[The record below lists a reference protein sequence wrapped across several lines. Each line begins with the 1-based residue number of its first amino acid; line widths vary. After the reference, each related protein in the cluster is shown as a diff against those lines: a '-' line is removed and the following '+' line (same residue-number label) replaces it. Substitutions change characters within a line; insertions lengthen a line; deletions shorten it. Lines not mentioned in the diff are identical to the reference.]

1 MASIHLEGHALE
13 WFQGYEAGHENI
25 NWESFSTDIIARF
38 GLSAYD
44 SPVGQLTKLKQTT
57 VVKAYQEQFE
67 ALMARTRGLP
77 EDFFVQCFIS
87 GLKEAIKNQVT
98 MFQPN
103 SLTQAIGLALLQ
115 EGAME
120 AILKEAKGVNKV
132 GVSTMNSFVPK
143 KSDNNRLPPV
153 KRISTAEM
161 QVRREKK
168 LCYYCDEKYEPGH
181 VCKQK
186 HIYLLQGE
194 DSEGEEPN
202 EADKVEGKEESQ
214 VSLLAVLGSSTHQT
228 MRIGGNIKK
237 KAMTILIDSGSTHN
251 FLDPTNMQGEE
262 FRADLRLL
270 PLGGCDMVLGIQWLV
285 ELGPVL
291 WDFKELVMEFS
302 VGDRNFVLKGD
313 TPGPTKM
320 VSPKHIQR
328 ELQHLSQASAA
339 HIFSIQVEGEEAE
352 EVNREPEDLEQVLH
366 HYRKVFDKPK
376 GLPPQREHDHKIPLE
391 PGSMPP
397 NIRPYRYP
405 YVQKSEI
412 EKLVQEMLENGTIRK
427 SVSPFSSPVL
437 LIKKKDGTWRMC
449 IDYRALNKIT
459 IKDKFPIPVIDELL
473 DELYGATYFSKL
485 DLRSGYHQI
494 RVHSSDIHKTAF
506 RTHEGHY
513 EFLVMP
519 FGLTNAPSTFQSL
532 MNEIFKPFL
541 RKFVLVF
548 FDDILIYS
556 SDWKEHLE
564 HLELVFG
571 VLSQNQLF
579 VKKSKCAFG
588 KKKIEYLGHV
598 ISDEGVA
605 TDPAKIQNM
614 LQWPKPN
621 SLKSLRGF
629 LGLTGYYRRFIKD
642 YGKVSQPLTVLLK
655 KDNFQWTQAAKDAFD
670 QLKRIMCA
678 APVLAMPDF
687 QKDFVIECDA
697 SGNRIGAVLLQEGRP
712 IAYLSKALAPKNL
725 GLSTYEKE
733 MLAAVMAVQK
743 WRPYVVGKHFKII
756 TDHLSLKFLLDQRV
770 STPMQHKWLTKLAG
784 YDYEIVYRSG
794 KENTAADALSR
805 VQEEREEPIIMAL
818 SFPIANWLGV
828 LQDEWKNDENI
839 QKLIQEIQQDQN
851 LHSKFT
857 WPLPIPE
864 LIWSDISMDFIEGL
878 PKSHGKKVIMVVVDR
893 LSKYAHFLALA
904 QPYTAKDVA
913 QVFLDNIYKLHGLPK
928 TIISDR
934 DRIFTSH
941 FWRHLFT
948 LQGTQ
953 LLMSTSYHPQTDGQ
967 TEIVNKCLE
976 QYLRCMTGDKPKEW
990 SKWLPL
996 AEWWYNTSFHFSSKI
1011 TPFEVVYGR
1020 EPPTYTTYI
1029 PGETIVASVDQAL
1042 RDRDSMIRL
1051 LKENL
1056 HQAQS
1061 KMKKMADKHRTKR
1074 EFEVDDWVYLRLQP
1088 FKQASLALRKNRKL
1102 APKFYGPYKVL
1113 QRIGQVA
1120 YKLELPSH
1128 SKIHPVFH
1136 VSCLK
1141 KKLGAANVQQTEL
1154 PTIQEDGRMQLEPLA
1169 LLEKRTVKRNNRP
1182 VVQWLIHWT
1191 NSFPEDATW
1200 EDACVIRQKFP
1211 EFAP

>member
-1 MASIHLEGHALE
+1 MADGTRAQE
-13 WFQGYEAGHENI
+13 QKRVD
-25 NWESFSTDIIARF
+25 ES
-38 GLSAYD
+38 
-44 SPVGQLTKLKQTT
+44 LKQLRETSE
-57 VVKAYQEQFE
+57 KHG
-67 ALMARTRGLP
+67 LLLSDLSKMMA
-77 EDFFVQCFIS
+77 
-87 GLKEAIKNQVT
+87 AIT
-98 MFQPN
+98 
-103 SLTQAIGLALLQ
+103 
-115 EGAME
+115 
-120 AILKEAKGVNKV
+120 
-132 GVSTMNSFVPK
+132 
-143 KSDNNRLPPV
+143 
-153 KRISTAEM
+153 
-161 QVRREKK
+161 
-168 LCYYCDEKYEPGH
+168 
-181 VCKQK
+181 
-186 HIYLLQGE
+186 
-194 DSEGEEPN
+194 
-202 EADKVEGKEESQ
+202 
-214 VSLLAVLGSSTHQT
+214 
-228 MRIGGNIKK
+228 
-237 KAMTILIDSGSTHN
+237 
-251 FLDPTNMQGEE
+251 
-262 FRADLRLL
+262 
-270 PLGGCDMVLGIQWLV
+270 
-285 ELGPVL
+285 
-291 WDFKELVMEFS
+291 
-302 VGDRNFVLKGD
+302 
-313 TPGPTKM
+313 
-320 VSPKHIQR
+320 
-328 ELQHLSQASAA
+328 A

-427 SVSPFSSPVL
+427 S
-437 LIKKKDGTWRMC
+437 
-449 IDYRALNKIT
+449 
-459 IKDKFPIPVIDELL
+459 
-473 DELYGATYFSKL
+473 
-485 DLRSGYHQI
+485 
-494 RVHSSDIHKTAF
+494 
-506 RTHEGHY
+506 
-513 EFLVMP
+513 
-519 FGLTNAPSTFQSL
+519 
-532 MNEIFKPFL
+532 
-541 RKFVLVF
+541 
-548 FDDILIYS
+548 
-556 SDWKEHLE
+556 
-564 HLELVFG
+564 
-571 VLSQNQLF
+571 NQLF

-670 QLKRIMCA
+670 QLKH
-678 APVLAMPDF
+678 
-687 QKDFVIECDA
+687 FVIECDA

-770 STPMQHKWLTKLAG
+770 STPMQHKWLTKLA
-784 YDYEIVYRSG
+784 DRSELKKTILQEAHG
-794 KENTAADALSR
+794 GVEGGHSR
-805 VQEEREEPIIMAL
+805 VKKTLERVRRAFYWKKMRREVCKFVAECDTCQRNKAET
-818 SFPIANWLGV
+818 IASPGL
-828 LQDEWKNDENI
+828 LQ
-839 QKLIQEIQQDQN
+839 
-851 LHSKFT
+851 
-857 WPLPIPE
+857 PLPIPE

-934 DRIFTSH
+934 DRIFTS
-941 FWRHLFT
+941 
-948 LQGTQ
+948 TQ